1 MTRPGVISGRV
12 LDSDGRPVAGARV
25 FFARGPGPLPDVAAV
40 TGDDGA
46 FALSAPH
53 AGTYH
58 VQSVTDADQVRVVEV
73 HLDAGEHVSLDI
85 AP

>member
-12 LDSDGRPVAGARV
+12 LDAEGKPVAGARV

-58 VQSVTDADQVRVVEV
+58 VQSVTDGERARTVEV
-73 HLDAGEHVSLDI
+73 HVDAGEHVTLDI